1 MEIKSALLPIPQ
13 SRSAIMS
20 KKLQEFKRVR
30 VGMSISETAK
40 KLATYSVNIMM
51 TNLCDQVSIGEMV
64 M

>member
-1 MEIKSALLPIPQ
+1 
-13 SRSAIMS
+13 MS

-30 VGMSISETAK
+30 IGMSISETAK